1 MLDNA
6 GCAGVSNTPG
16 LGVRQRPEFCVART
30 RARGVVIVTE
40 KDLAAIKARVE
51 RKRTPLRGTAAIAL
65 AVGEVLNT
73 HKMKKHFALNITDDD
88 FSFARKTAEIAAE
101 AATDG
106 LYVVRTNLPTE
117 TLGDADTV
125 RSYKSL
131 ARVKRAFR
139 CDSGHAG

>member
-1 MLDNA
+1 
-6 GCAGVSNTPG
+6 
-16 LGVRQRPEFCVART
+16 
-30 RARGVVIVTE
+30 
-40 KDLAAIKARVE
+40 
-51 RKRTPLRGTAAIAL
+51 
-65 AVGEVLNT
+65 
-73 HKMKKHFALNITDDD
+73 LNITDDA
-88 FSFARKTAEIAAE
+88 FSLARKTAEIAAE

-131 ARVKRAFR
+131 ARVDRAFG